1 MSTAPGKGWFL
12 LTQNVRVA
20 THFSQC
26 DEKKPS
32 CGACMRHGRKCE
44 TIKPTFGFRTA
55 SVIVNESPSVR
66 YPKHL
71 KVVYDQE
78 PHANRDDYEYQKTS
92 HDSHV
97 AEKAVPRP
105 HFDDGVL
112 SSSSLLEHSSSPPLQ
127 NLSFSGIMQSF
138 NRSES
143 EILYIAYWEKYCV
156 RALHRFL
163 KQITLPADHHKP
175 LKHALLALSA
185 CNFSRSSP
193 ERAERESSSAQVIYR
208 PNRQHQLFSQQYYA
222 SAVGQIA
229 RIINKNAIS
238 SPYHTLA
245 ALVLFCYLET
255 AMGNFVNFG
264 YHAEGIATFIQAQY
278 TAISSNSIGR
288 ELAAAWILARYHNW
302 WLRMNFSTFSFQLSQ
317 PSQRLSA
324 DFMNLLHSINAR
336 RVIVTSVLCE
346 SYRISTIALLQLLNG
361 RRTPQ
366 ITIDKCITSLKA
378 ESKKLDDWHSALS
391 QSELPIE
398 NPSDTEPVEQSEIR
412 PLLFKSQDLAMN
424 YAYYVSSRI
433 MQYTW
438 SIYELHNSYH
448 GFNDPEKEILT
459 HWMTILLRIV
469 AGLDKEECSRANVYS
484 IGATSL
490 LVACLL
496 RCNNAVLGRWIE
508 NWLHE
513 WEALSIFEEGSF
525 PIIQALGVVRLV
537 NEKRANGN
545 NVYMIAL
552 PEDDG
557 GGNGKYVSY
566 NSQRIDRISLMGIR
580 RSSGRLYSELIP
592 ISLRK

>member
-1 MSTAPGKGWFL
+1 
-12 LTQNVRVA
+12 
-20 THFSQC
+20 
-26 DEKKPS
+26 
-32 CGACMRHGRKCE
+32 MRHGRNCE
-44 TIKPTFGFRTA
+44 ITKPTFGFRTA

-78 PHANRDDYEYQKTS
+78 PHANRNGYEYQKTS
-92 HDSHV
+92 HDSH
-97 AEKAVPRP
+97 AADSAVPRP

-112 SSSSLLEHSSSPPLQ
+112 SSSSLLEHSSSPSLQ
-127 NLSFSGIMQSF
+127 NLPCSGIMQSF
-138 NRSES
+138 NRSEC
-143 EILYIAYWEKYCV
+143 EILYIAYWEKFCV
-156 RALHRFL
+156 KALHRFL

-193 ERAERESSSAQVIYR
+193 ERGELESFSAQVIYR
-208 PNRQHQLFSQQYYA
+208 PNRQHQLFSQQYYV
-222 SAVGQIA
+222 SAVGKIA
-229 RIINKNAIS
+229 RMINKNAIS
-238 SPYHTLA
+238 SPCHTLT

-264 YHAEGIATFIQAQY
+264 YHAEGIAMFIQAQY
-278 TAISSNSIGR
+278 TAISSNFISR
-288 ELAAAWILARYHNW
+288 KLAAAWVLAKYHNW

-317 PSQRLSA
+317 PSQCLSA

-336 RVIVTSVLCE
+336 RAVVTSVLCE
-346 SYRISTIALLQLLNG
+346 SYRISTIALLQLALDG
-361 RRTPQ
+361 RQTPQ
-366 ITIDKCITSLKA
+366 ITIDGCITSLKA

-391 QSELPIE
+391 QSELPVD

-424 YAYYVSSRI
+424 YAYYISSRI
-433 MQYTW
+433 MQCTG

-448 GFNDPEKEILT
+448 GFNEPGKEILT

-469 AGLDKEECSRANVYS
+469 AGLGKEECSRANVYS

-496 RCNNAVLGRWIE
+496 RCSNAVLGRWIE

-537 NEKRANGN
+537 NEERANGN

-580 RSSGRLYSELIP
+580 RGSGRLYSELIP